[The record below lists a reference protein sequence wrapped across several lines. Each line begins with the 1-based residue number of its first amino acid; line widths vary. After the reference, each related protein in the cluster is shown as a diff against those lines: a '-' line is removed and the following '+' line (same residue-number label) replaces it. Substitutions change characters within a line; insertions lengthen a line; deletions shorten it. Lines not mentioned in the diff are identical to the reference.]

1 MAGSSTSKKGT
12 IAVSL
17 TNYLDSGCIVA
28 GASGLTLWATQFGL
42 NSFAVGLLGAVS
54 ANAFGSAIGALI
66 GGHLADKYGRK
77 FIYTYNMLVYMLGVT
92 IIMFAMNFP
101 MLLIGFLVT
110 GLSVGAGVPA
120 SWTYISEMADPSIR
134 ARNIGISQF
143 AWSCGPA
150 IIFTLGIIVSPLG
163 LLGNRLLF
171 LSLLIVAFVAWQ
183 LQRKLEES
191 KDWEAEQ
198 VKMKESGN
206 RLEHPFKTAFSS
218 MVNVKSVLFLVGVYL
233 FWNLVAGAMG
243 FFMPFV
249 YETVGGLSNTQANLL
264 QAVLW
269 ILTAA
274 STYFGFAKFGDR
286 VSHRGLFFVGALM
299 AVASWV
305 VLTFVGMSWVG
316 LWTFVILWGISAGI
330 GAQAFY
336 ALWSTEL
343 FPTKYRGGVQGVMF
357 FLVRGSTGVWS
368 IVFPVIL
375 ANLGFTVAGTIMIG
389 LLTVSLL
396 IGVIW
401 APKTRGR
408 SLDDITKERYGNTI
422 D

>member
-42 NSFAVGLLGAVS
+42 SSFAVGLLGAVS

-150 IIFTLGIIVSPLG
+150 IIFTLGIIESPLG

>member
-42 NSFAVGLLGAVS
+42 SSFAVGLLGAVS

-77 FIYTYNMLVYMLGVT
+77 FIYTYNMLLYMLGVT